1 MRCRQTR
8 HPLLTAALLV
18 ALLVA
23 VLALAVP
30 GLAQGATVHKPVNQT
45 IPTGAAAVFKWT
57 FTPALTA
64 DATAVFQISKDKTT
78 WNTLRTY
85 SLKSGTSTLKTKWH
99 GSDTPCTR
107 YFRLKVDHIVSGIVT
122 VHVK

>member
-1 MRCRQTR
+1 MRRRHTR
-8 HPLLTAALLV
+8 HPLPTAALFV

-23 VLALAVP
+23 VLALAMP
-30 GLAQGATVHKPVNQT
+30 GLAQAATVHKPVNQT
-45 IPTGAAAVFKWT
+45 IPVGAAAVFKWT

-78 WNTLRTY
+78 WHTLRTY
-85 SLKSGTSTLKTKWH
+85 SLSAGATSLKTKWS
-99 GSDTPCTR
+99 GSDKPETR